1 MAKVGETFRE
11 KNSRV
16 PTQTFPHQIP
26 EKRGRNVH
34 KKHTIKNT
42 TCALKGRTHNE
53 QLKQQCSSISCWR
66 IWTGGF
72 LETVPGEVPKCIA
85 GMRLHVPEKHSLIF
99 VTKTQSKS
107 WTLTSI
113 HYSYI

>member
-1 MAKVGETFRE
+1 MAKAGEIFRE

-53 QLKQQCSSISCWR
+53 QLK
-66 IWTGGF
+66 
-72 LETVPGEVPKCIA
+72 
-85 GMRLHVPEKHSLIF
+85 
-99 VTKTQSKS
+99 
-107 WTLTSI
+107 
-113 HYSYI
+113 